1 MATSAGL
8 ASGLVVKTAM
18 EIGDEINKS
27 IKNRKNNDNDSDS
40 DSNVPSPD
48 ERFSANSPFEENSPL
63 EVILEKLFTME
74 ILDLVFLILLVFV
87 QVDRRFSKYIL
98 EFLLKYIPEKYI
110 SWFTLFKNKSIK
122 YNNIFTMIT
131 SIYFIIILFII
142 KFFVIYVFIE
152 LNNNIDDYVEVY
164 NQIKSINKSTILLI
178 MNYNNYPNNIN
189 IIQKYTLYSI
199 SLFKFKNLNVI
210 NYLRYKLLSLKKRV
224 HRVVKML
231 YTWGLLAWVFIKTHQ
246 RLNVKHSST
255 PYRRHINNIKF
266 TRQNLYCN
274 KKNFYL
280 WLQGFTDAAGTFQ
293 IEKKNDNWVLIF
305 KLSLQAYNIR
315 LLYFIKKRLGAGTVK
330 KEGLNC
336 SYTIRDRKKLNDI
349 IFPIFDNYKL
359 LTDKYF
365 YYENFRGAYDLL
377 EKPDLT
383 KDQKDKIILDLVKEE
398 YFEGR
403 KHPI

>member
-74 ILDLVFLILLVFV
+74 ILDLVFLILFVFV

-98 EFLLKYIPEKYI
+98 EFLIKYIPEKHI
-110 SWFTLFKNKSIK
+110 NWFTLFKNKSIK

-131 SIYFIIILFII
+131 SIYFIIILFLI

-164 NQIKSINKSTILLI
+164 NQIKSINKSTILFI

-189 IIQKYTLYSI
+189 IFHKYTLYSI
-199 SLFKFKNLNVI
+199 SLLKIKNLNVI
-210 NYLRYKLLSLKKRV
+210 NYLRYKLLSLKNRV

-274 KKNFYL
+274 NKIFYL

-336 SYTIRDRKKLNDI
+336 SYTIRDRKKVNDI
-349 IFPIFDNYKL
+349 IFPIFYNYKL